1 MLPDIILDTFP
12 TKDYTSEVIQSE
24 NDNDAPTSIKKELQR
39 FKKEIEENKRD
50 IAEYLKSVRVETA
63 KNSLLQSEA

>member
-24 NDNDAPTSIKKELQR
+24 NDNDAHTSIKKELQR